1 MIPYIFEL
9 STWQDIANWL
19 MAQLKFEHNIDEA
32 VSRRWIVDG
41 HLLPLLDGLDEVDAA
56 RQAECVEKI
65 NAFVTGQLGQKVVVC
80 CRAKEYDQIAESD
93 GVRLNALN
101 GALRLQPLEKA
112 QVREYFEKM
121 GRADVLQDLQDEA
134 GLGALL
140 QPREDE
146 EGALL
151 SIPLFLQILAIAYEP
166 GKQITTK
173 AELLDAYIVRRLSEA
188 QRSKDRQLAKKKPV
202 EIKWAYGKTAKEPDV
217 ETTTRYLSWLARK
230 LNENSIPNV
239 FLIERMQPKWLDT
252 TAGKWQYRLIL
263 GLILGLIG
271 GLIEAFKED
280 FKTRNQPN
288 QGIVDSIKNVPI
300 IAVATYPSGL
310 AIAYFLQQ
318 AAASGSASLI
328 SVAVSAVGWALL
340 FSLNSLTAVVQHYL
354 LRLFLCRGG
363 HIPYDYVRFLKYTT
377 ERRLTQQV
385 GGSFRFIHR
394 ELLDHFDPNIS

>member
-1 MIPYIFEL
+1 
-9 STWQDIANWL
+9 
-19 MAQLKFEHNIDEA
+19 
-32 VSRRWIVDG
+32 
-41 HLLPLLDGLDEVDAA
+41 
-56 RQAECVEKI
+56 
-65 NAFVTGQLGQKVVVC
+65 
-80 CRAKEYDQIAESD
+80 
-93 GVRLNALN
+93 
-101 GALRLQPLEKA
+101 
-112 QVREYFEKM
+112 
-121 GRADVLQDLQDEA
+121 
-134 GLGALL
+134 
-140 QPREDE
+140 
-146 EGALL
+146 
-151 SIPLFLQILAIAYEP
+151 
-166 GKQITTK
+166 
-173 AELLDAYIVRRLSEA
+173 
-188 QRSKDRQLAKKKPV
+188 
-202 EIKWAYGKTAKEPDV
+202 
-217 ETTTRYLSWLARK
+217 
-230 LNENSIPNV
+230 
-239 FLIERMQPKWLDT
+239 
-252 TAGKWQYRLIL
+252 

-271 GLIEAFKED
+271 GLIGGLILGLIGGLIGGLNDIEPVESFDFSFSRFARKKFFNNLIVGLIGGLIWGLIWDLILGLIVGLIWGLIWGLIEAFKED

-288 QGIVDSIKNVPI
+288 QGIVASIKNVPI